1 MKNKIYTIG
10 FSKKSAQKF
19 FSLLAQTTANK
30 LIDIRLNNASQL
42 AGFTKSKDLAS
53 FLEKIL
59 NWKYVYNPL
68 LAPTKNLL
76 HNYQKKEI
84 TWNDYEIEYLRIIEQ
99 RSILSII
106 KENEIINGVLLCSE
120 DRPEQ
125 CHRRLLAEYLKRNW
139 ENIEIIHLF

>member
-1 MKNKIYTIG
+1 M
-10 FSKKSAQKF
+10 
-19 FSLLAQTTANK
+19 
-30 LIDIRLNNASQL
+30 
-42 AGFTKSKDLAS
+42 
-53 FLEKIL
+53 
-59 NWKYVYNPL
+59 
-68 LAPTKNLL
+68 L

-99 RSILSII
+99 RSILNII